1 MFCSVLGGRLRWVF
15 RCERSVV
22 VRAWEVV
29 MKWERRGRCGTRR
42 GGEGRGGEVRA
53 RMSFLEIWWGEEG
66 GPC

>member
-1 MFCSVLGGRLRWVF
+1 MF